1 MMAIDD
7 DTVFDLL
14 TRVVLPVIAGG
25 FFAVAM
31 RPKEAVSE
39 LVKPVNDE
47 YFSELEEIKR
57 RMTGLESKTDQ
68 IEKEIKGATPQE
80 NSLLESYSYI
90 DDAIHYLEMAKE
102 KNPCGKC
109 KSSIEESLEFVKE
122 RTEYILKYGKRYMAM
137 KKLQSEGIIRDL
149 PWNELTEEEKNLV
162 REESKTIQVED
173 MYLEAV

>member
-1 MMAIDD
+1 MAIDD

-25 FFAVAM
+25 FFTVM
-31 RPKEAVSE
+31 LRPKESVSE
-39 LVKPVNDE
+39 SVKPINDE
-47 YFSELEEIKR
+47 YFSELEDLKR
-57 RMTGLESKTDQ
+57 RMSGLESKTNQ
-68 IEKEIKGATPQE
+68 IEKKIRGATPQE

-90 DDAIHYLEMAKE
+90 DDAIRYLDIAKE

-149 PWNELTEEEKNLV
+149 PWNELSEEEKNLV
-162 REESKTIQVED
+162 REESKTLQVED
-173 MYLEAV
+173 MYSEVV